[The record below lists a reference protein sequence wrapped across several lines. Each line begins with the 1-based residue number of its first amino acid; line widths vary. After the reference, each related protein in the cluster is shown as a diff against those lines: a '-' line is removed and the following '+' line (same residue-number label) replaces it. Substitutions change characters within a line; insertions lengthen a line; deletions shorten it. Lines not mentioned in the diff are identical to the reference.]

1 MNFTSNFTVF
11 LKKNNSINRID
22 LGKDYSINQD
32 YFPQNTETFNI
43 SFTKDNYLSD
53 DYFDES
59 KDYFVM
65 KVSSDGTSDCIDAEL
80 FMRYT
85 GDLSSRPDVVIISY
99 IIYAILFLLGLL
111 CNGLLIG
118 SMVIRKRK
126 SVANIFLINLAIA
139 DILLCFTTLAIT
151 PLVSHKKVWLLGAF
165 ICKII
170 SPCQSIC
177 VLVTSYSLCFI
188 ALDRY
193 RSIVTPMK
201 EPYSIFQA
209 QIFMIFMWFSSI
221 IISIPSFVT
230 SGLKVISSDAAT
242 LCGEFCGE
250 LYWPS
255 PQIQTGYGVTL
266 VFVQFIIPSVVMGFC
281 YWHILQK
288 VREDWI
294 VNKGSM
300 LTQAQQAQTAIRK
313 KRVMY
318 VLIMMVFVFLGSWA
332 PLTLCNMARDFG
344 VQLTERYFITL
355 CANIIAMT
363 SIITNPML
371 YFWLSKRHRRA
382 LKDDMFWL
390 TNVRRNQQ
398 NIGILDQFEPSSLLY
413 KKNYDP
419 LTLSSFNH
427 TNRRGTLADP
437 TSNTRDDKLEDVK
450 AACFLLVPI
459 MPFCKEKRLSNTG
472 LRRGS
477 NNSNNPQYTTRNNMY
492 GNNLAVK
499 NGRTGW

>member
-1 MNFTSNFTVF
+1 
-11 LKKNNSINRID
+11 
-22 LGKDYSINQD
+22 
-32 YFPQNTETFNI
+32 
-43 SFTKDNYLSD
+43 
-53 DYFDES
+53 
-59 KDYFVM
+59 M

-85 GDLSSRPDVVIISY
+85 GDLSSRPDVVVISY

-209 QIFMIFMWFSSI
+209 QIFMIFMWFGSI

-255 PQIQTGYGVTL
+255 PQIQTGYGVFL
-266 VFVQFIIPSVVMGFC
+266 VFIQFIIPSAVMGFC

-344 VQLTERYFITL
+344 VQMAERYFITL

-413 KKNYDP
+413 KKSCDP
-419 LTLSSFNH
+419 LTLSSYNH
-427 TNRRGTLADP
+427 NNRRGTLADP
-437 TSNTRDDKLEDVK
+437 TCSAREDQLEDVK

-459 MPFCKEKRLSNTG
+459 MPFCKEKRLSNAG
-472 LRRGS
+472 MRRGS
-477 NNSNNPQYTTRNNMY
+477 NNSNNHAPTTRNMY
-492 GNNLAVK
+492 GNNLNVK
-499 NGRTGW
+499 NGRAGWK